1 MDSAIL
7 ADATDNAPQE
17 MCPVTET
24 NATRSSDAP
33 VFPAGRYGHRRA
45 PRRRR
50 PWLSALLAIALLAV
64 LGLAATRLYRQYGDP
79 TYDAQVITYTDITD
93 SRLRLVFR
101 VTVPAGGSAICAVR
115 ARSRDGA
122 EVAREEVRVDAP
134 PGERQPVVEHQL
146 TTTAEAM
153 IGEVLRCRAA
163 D

>member
-33 VFPAGRYGHRRA
+33 VFPADRYGHRRA

-50 PWLSALLAIALLAV
+50 PWLRALLVVALVAV
-64 LGLAATRLYRQYGDP
+64 LGLASARLYRQYGDP

-93 SRLRLVFR
+93 SQLRLVFR

-134 PGERQPVVEHQL
+134 AGERQPVVEHQL
-146 TTTAEAM
+146 TTTGKALL
-153 IGEVLRCRAA
+153 GEVLRCRAA